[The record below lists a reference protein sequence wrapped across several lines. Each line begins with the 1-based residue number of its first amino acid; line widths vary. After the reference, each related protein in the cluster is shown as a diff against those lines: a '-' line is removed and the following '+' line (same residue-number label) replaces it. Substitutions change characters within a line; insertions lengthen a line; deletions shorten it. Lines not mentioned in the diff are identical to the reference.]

1 MRVLCAWCLKA
12 GKSER
17 EALIGEKEPVTDE
30 SASHGICPPHR
41 QEVEDA
47 VARLREVAE
56 RQQKDAKQQ
65 QEVAERQQEV
75 AERQQKDAETLRRH
89 VDP

>member
-1 MRVLCAWCLKA
+1 MVPMRVLCAWCLKA
-12 GKSER
+12 GKSEP

-30 SASHGICPPHR
+30 RASHGICPQHR
-41 QEVEDA
+41 QEVEDT
-47 VARLREVAE
+47 VAHLREVAE
-56 RQQKDAKQQ
+56 QQQKDAEQ
-65 QEVAERQQEV
+65 QQEV